1 MRRNRR
7 ATEPQPRYGAFVPRI
22 TLVLCCLACL
32 ALLLVSSG
40 LARADDPPF
49 HRTTPRGSFA
59 EANGVLVIGVPG
71 GRAWGIE
78 SELRPLPP
86 HGTTLIVRIAV
97 HDAAVKEAFL
107 RVAYYATPSGRSRQ
121 LATADSPPVVA
132 GARASVALS
141 IEPPAGAVA
150 FRVRL
155 LARLLVP
162 TGRSAADAV
171 TAVLRFAGGS
181 ARPAGSLSSRLLE

>member
-1 MRRNRR
+1 M
-7 ATEPQPRYGAFVPRI
+7 PRI
-22 TLVLCCLACL
+22 TFVVCCL
-32 ALLLVSSG
+32 LLLLASSG
-40 LARADDPPF
+40 VARADDPPF
-49 HRTTPRGSFA
+49 HRTTPRGALA
-59 EANGVLVIGVPG
+59 EAAGVLVIGVPG

-86 HGTTLIVRIAV
+86 EGTTLIVRIAV

-121 LATADSPPVVA
+121 LAIADSPPVEA
-132 GARASVALS
+132 GARASVAVA

-150 FRVRL
+150 YRVRV
-155 LARLLVP
+155 LARLTDP
-162 TGRSAADAV
+162 AGRSTADAV
-171 TAVLRFAGGS
+171 TAVLRVARGS